1 MRITAMPKRA
11 SLPLAAIDQNGLSR
25 QVYTRLKNAILNGTF
40 AQGERL
46 STEELAKHFEVSI
59 MPVRDALKLLEAD
72 GLVQIMPRRGVFVS
86 EVNAKTV
93 QEIFHIRKIIERGA
107 VENLASVSPSLMAA

>member
-1 MRITAMPKRA
+1 MTLTGVPKRSA
-11 SLPLAAIDQNGLSR
+11 LPLAAIDQNGLSQ
-25 QVYTRLKNAILNGTF
+25 QVYGRLKSAILNGTF

-72 GLVQIMPRRGVFVS
+72 GLVQIMPRRGVFVAD
-86 EVNAKTV
+86 VKAKTV
-93 QEIFHIRKIIERGA
+93 QEIFHIRKI
-107 VENLASVSPSLMAA
+107 